1 MPSKRFTKF
10 GLKRVNNLADVPNE
24 RIALNNILDGLK
36 GDKEQFI
43 SEDIDCLRGLFPFNV
58 SIDDFTAIAG
68 NAVKTTSTT
77 GEFEI
82 YRPLVTIENRF
93 DRAYFTVSD
102 PFFYGGDGLTA
113 RYYDDSQISRNGSGN
128 FTGFTGT
135 ETFQD
140 NFWEKGSF
148 TFADKLTTNNLS
160 LFGGIEWQGLYKP
173 TVSGRHRFSIRTD
186 GFFTFEFNKTPLE
199 LGTLWD
205 DRGGSYVEYG
215 RWTESTK
222 VINISTVS
230 GDATVTLTNL
240 SDLKYVMEG
249 MSLSSGF
256 GADVII
262 DSVNEDAGTFEM
274 SDVATSTL
282 TNQNVTFTKE
292 PGTEG
297 YILMDVEELEKFKAY
312 PIRIRYFV
320 DEASIPVGQNVTK
333 IFDINDI
340 DPYGGDNNLRYQ
352 HLYDEQYFDGYF
364 VGDFKAYI
372 DNAISAGGTE
382 IDGSGPIG
390 GTGSSS
396 DYKNVS
402 TLSTVTSTYEPP
414 KVIGDVKVTKTTAK
428 TTSGSTTVRLTDD
441 TDGIIIG
448 NYVFGPGIPTG
459 ARVSDVVFQEA
470 VILDVASTASAN
482 NQTLTFIDHR
492 GLVAHG
498 TYDSQSSGTITKTGS
513 NDMFVF
519 NEDRVRPGQVIIT
532 DGGGYSGS
540 NWQRIISY
548 TAATNQI
555 LTTQPAS
562 SSGNNPFYVYYDS
575 ALVDESLEEYCIGVV
590 AHRIVP
596 PSGQTYDY
604 TYPAGAT
611 QITLDDTTG
620 LSNGMY
626 AHLVPKTPYSTS
638 TVSGNTVYNSQATI
652 SLSGNVITLS
662 NGLLDSITVTSS
674 VQTQITFSASAANK
688 EICFKPTDTAPPFN
702 ATNDGLLTPKNIK
715 MVQSDNST
723 PNTSAQLTYTDL
735 ELIIPTADV
744 TTVNTNSDSVSHTL
758 PLLDA
763 DDNEFQMLLG
773 S

>member
-43 SEDIDCLRGLFPFNV
+43 SEDLDCLRGLFPFNV
-58 SIDDFTAIAG
+58 TIDDFQQIAG

-77 GEFEI
+77 GEFEV

-102 PFFYGGDGLTA
+102 PFFFGGDGLTA
-113 RYYDDSQISRNGSGN
+113 RYYDNAQISRDGSGN

-135 ETFQD
+135 ESNKD
-140 NFWEKGSF
+140 NFWEKGNF
-148 TFADKLTTNNLS
+148 TYADKLTNNNLS

-173 TVSGRHRFSIRTD
+173 TTSGRHRFSIRTD
-186 GFFTFEFNKTPLE
+186 GFFTFEFNNTPLE

-262 DSVNEDAGTFEM
+262 DRVNEDAGTFEM

-297 YILMDVEELEKFKAY
+297 YILMNVGELEKFKAY

-320 DEASIPVGQNVTK
+320 DEASIPTGENVTK
-333 IFDINDI
+333 FFDINDI
-340 DPYGGDNNLRYQ
+340 DPFGGDNNLRYQ
-352 HLYDEQYFDGYF
+352 HLYDEKYFDGYF
-364 VGDFKAYI
+364 IGDFKNYI
-372 DNAISAGGTE
+372 DNSISSGGTE
-382 IDGSGPIG
+382 ISNSGPIG
-390 GTGSSS
+390 GTSSVS
-396 DYKNVS
+396 EYKDVS
-402 TLSTVTSTYEPP
+402 TLGTVTSPYEPP
-414 KVIGDVKVTKTTAK
+414 KVIGDVKVTKTNAGL
-428 TTSGSTTVRLTDD
+428 TSGSTTVRLTDN
-441 TDGIIIG
+441 TDGVIIG
-448 NYVFGPGIPTG
+448 NYVFGSGIPTG

-470 VILDVASTASAN
+470 VILDANATASAN

-498 TYDSQSSGTITKTGS
+498 TYDSQSNGTITKTGS

-519 NEDRVRPGQVIIT
+519 NEDRVRPGQVVIT

-575 ALVDESLEEYCIGVV
+575 ALIDQSLDAYCGGVV

-604 TYPAGAT
+604 TYNPGST

-620 LSNGMY
+620 ITNGMY
-626 AHLVPKTPYSTS
+626 AHLVPKIPYSTS
-638 TVSGNTVYNSQATI
+638 TVSGKTAYTSQATVTV
-652 SLSGNVITLS
+652 SGNVITLS

-674 VQTQITFSASAANK
+674 VETQITFSSSAANK

-715 MVQSDNST
+715 MVQSDNTT
-723 PNTSAQLTYTDL
+723 PNTSAQLTYSDL
-735 ELIIPTADV
+735 ELIIPIADV
-744 TTVNTNSDSVSHTL
+744 TTVNTGSDSVSHTL
-758 PLLDA
+758 PILDA
-763 DDNEFQMLLG
+763 DNNPFQILLG